1 LFLFNKYILYPK
13 QQKATSAFL
22 QLWLNFVAKIQ
33 HLWSLDRKRP
43 VRVIKLIFKL
53 MLALSFHAD
62 RSTLLSGAW
71 PATSASAA
79 LVAALCTAIVGA
91 V

>member
-13 QQKATSAFL
+13 RQKATSAFL
-22 QLWLNFVAKIQ
+22 QLWLSFVAKIQ

-43 VRVIKLIFKL
+43 VRVIKLVFKL
-53 MLALSFHAD
+53 MLTLSFVTSGTA
-62 RSTLLSGAW
+62 LLSGAW
-71 PATSASAA
+71 PATSASASLITA
-79 LVAALCTAIVGA
+79 LSTTIVGA

>member
-1 LFLFNKYILYPK
+1 
-13 QQKATSAFL
+13 
-22 QLWLNFVAKIQ
+22 LWLNFVAKIQ

-43 VRVIKLIFKL
+43 VRIIKLVIKL
-53 MLALSFHAD
+53 MLALSFQAN
-62 RSTLLSGAW
+62 RSTMLSGAW

-79 LVAALCTAIVGA
+79 LITALSTTIVGA